1 MKKSV
6 LYENKKWDINFTDK
20 SKCRS
25 DIISTETFTD
35 IVKAYKVVPS
45 IPGKLT
51 HYDTIQTNI
60 LFHKA
65 PCVFPDKIVDVIVSM
80 FNENPT
86 FPQFI
91 IVDNGEKRYSISCS
105 INKEIKYATMTLNDP
120 EATMEVLR

>member
-20 SKCRS
+20 SKRRS

-51 HYDTIQTNI
+51 HYNTI
-60 LFHKA
+60 
-65 PCVFPDKIVDVIVSM
+65 
-80 FNENPT
+80 
-86 FPQFI
+86 
-91 IVDNGEKRYSISCS
+91 
-105 INKEIKYATMTLNDP
+105 
-120 EATMEVLR
+120 